1 MNGKYR
7 VGIISDTHGLLREE
21 VINQLKT
28 CDYIIHGG
36 DIDKEEILD
45 ELKNIAPLFVV
56 RGNNDKG
63 EWADNL
69 PKELYFNIGELKLYM
84 IHSIKDIPNNLKN
97 VNVVVFG
104 HSHKYFYEIVDN
116 ITYLNPGS
124 CGRKRFNLPINFV
137 IMEID
142 NDKYKVEKFEIKDK

>member
-1 MNGKYR
+1 MKETYR
-7 VGIISDTHGLLREE
+7 VGVISDTHGLLRED

-63 EWADNL
+63 EWANSL
-69 PKELYFNIGELKLYM
+69 SRELYFNIGD
-84 IHSIKDIPNNLKN
+84 IKIQ
-97 VNVVVFG
+97 F
-104 HSHKYFYEIVDN
+104 S
-116 ITYLNPGS
+116 
-124 CGRKRFNLPINFV
+124 
-137 IMEID
+137 
-142 NDKYKVEKFEIKDK
+142 